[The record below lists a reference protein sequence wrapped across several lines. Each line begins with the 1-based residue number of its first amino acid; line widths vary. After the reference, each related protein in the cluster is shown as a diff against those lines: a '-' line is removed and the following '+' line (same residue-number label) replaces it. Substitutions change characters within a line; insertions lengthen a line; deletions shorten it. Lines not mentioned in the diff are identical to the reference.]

1 MCLVRIT
8 QRAFLRNLVL
18 LWGGGGSLV
27 AGSRAEAAPL
37 LPEIRLSGQ
46 NLVPACVTPER
57 LMAFLERRN
66 GGLTAR
72 FKPIA
77 SWYRYHGEAWRVR
90 WDYAFF
96 QMAVETNFLTYR
108 RPDGRMGDVD
118 PRQNNFAGIGTTGGG
133 VPGDSFPD
141 VKTGVLGQIQHLVAY
156 SGELIAQPVA
166 QRTALKQEHIL
177 AKSRELNRPVRF
189 SDLARRWAADPKY
202 GAAIEW
208 VAQSY
213 RNEFCRGE
221 AGARSP
227 GYQEKPHPAQ
237 PASRPEAQEILPW
250 ANQPLRP
257 RADGASGFATGSI
270 AVAEAPPGASTP
282 RAVKAASP
290 VRTVWQR
297 GANGKSKTLDEV
309 LAQTVVGASEGDR
322 VAPSAQAAKP
332 RGPVA
337 APGSVQ
343 TEAAAEASVTSR
355 VQAFAEPDAVVA
367 SEGLAFYRPP
377 HLLATNVATTS
388 QAKVETH
395 VLAVKETTKA
405 RSSNVE
411 QSAPV
416 PPVEAVTAE
425 ARGLQGSAH
434 VSSSTFDPARTPPL
448 GLGMRPSETCR
459 VETASFGGEQ
469 TVLVRVPHSGDAGV
483 RYIAVSVLDGFEK
496 TMTESFI
503 ATHAHGGEA
512 IGHYASRGDALSRA
526 KELCASEG

>member
-18 LWGGGGSLV
+18 LWGLGGSLV

-66 GGLTAR
+66 RGLTAR

-221 AGARSP
+221 PDARLP
-227 GYQEKPHPAQ
+227 GYQGKPHPAQ

-270 AVAEAPPGASTP
+270 AVAEAPPVASTP

-343 TEAAAEASVTSR
+343 TEAAAEAPVTPR
-355 VQAFAEPDAVVA
+355 VQASAEPDALVVG
-367 SEGLAFYRPP
+367 EGLAFYRPP
-377 HLLATNVATTS
+377 HLLATNVARRS
-388 QAKVETH
+388 
-395 VLAVKETTKA
+395 
-405 RSSNVE
+405 RSSNGA
-411 QSAPV
+411 QSAPE

-425 ARGLQGSAH
+425 ARVLQGPAH
-434 VSSSTFDPARTPPL
+434 ASSSTFDRARTPPL

-459 VETASFGGEQ
+459 VETASFGGEK
-469 TVLVRVPHSGDAGV
+469 TVLVRVPHSGDSGV

-496 TMTESFI
+496 TMTERFI

-512 IGHYASRGDALSRA
+512 IGHYPSRRDALGRA
-526 KELCASEG
+526 QELCASEG

>member
-18 LWGGGGSLV
+18 LGGLGGSLV
-27 AGSRAEAAPL
+27 TGSRAEAAPL
-37 LPEIRLSGQ
+37 LPEIRLTGQ
-46 NLVPACVTPER
+46 NLVPTCVTPER

-66 GGLTAR
+66 RGLTAR

-156 SGELIAQPVA
+156 SGEPIAQPVA

-221 AGARSP
+221 PDARLP
-227 GYQEKPHPAQ
+227 GYQGKPHPAQ

-250 ANQPLRP
+250 ANQPVRP
-257 RADGASGFATGSI
+257 RADGASGIATGSVPI
-270 AVAEAPPGASTP
+270 ADAPPVASTP

-297 GANGKSKTLDEV
+297 SANGKSKTLDEV

-322 VAPSAQAAKP
+322 VPPSAQAAKP
-332 RGPVA
+332 QGPVGRPTPLETGGA
-337 APGSVQ
+337 IETPLTSSGSRSG
-343 TEAAAEASVTSR
+343 EADAS
-355 VQAFAEPDAVVA
+355 A
-367 SEGLAFYRPP
+367 GLALYRPP
-377 HLLATNVATTS
+377 HLFVTKRETS
-388 QAKVETH
+388 QLGGGTPVYAAKVP
-395 VLAVKETTKA
+395 VLKDGPPT
-405 RSSNVE
+405 
-411 QSAPV
+411 SAPSTLV
-416 PPVEAVTAE
+416 AAAEIREPAGPVNI
-425 ARGLQGSAH
+425 
-434 VSSSTFDPARTPPL
+434 SSSTFDPARTPPL

-512 IGHYASRGDALSRA
+512 IGHYASRRDALSRA